1 MTYIYYLIVSVG
13 QELAS
18 GLDAWFWLK
27 VFYRDVVKM
36 LAGATVIWTSK
47 GDSLTW
53 LLAGGHS
60 SLLTAGHWPPQIF
73 DM

>member
-36 LAGATVIWTSK
+36 LAGATVI
-47 GDSLTW
+47 
-53 LLAGGHS
+53 
-60 SLLTAGHWPPQIF
+60 
-73 DM
+73 